1 MITRQLKDVA
11 PPETFQSAKRLF
23 ARHARIFDLFDHSLS
38 GGYYKEVTDKFIAKC
53 CNANKDFW
61 IYETD
66 MTPIPT
72 SASRMVITRTE
83 KRGPATNIK
92 SASPGKLKYIN
103 KRAKKAGLA
112 LVDYVEDRRPV
123 LSSRVEANN
132 TLINFS
138 IHALRRF
145 WERNEQ
151 GVNASRFDD
160 ISITHLHSVSNSNS
174 HLITDGGSFKLRTD
188 LLVPYCNGAFMG
200 TSVMKPIIHW
210 VFENNVLDKSQSKCP
225 SSLGFNAITYIGESQ
240 MSRFQRLMCDAIKEG
255 NVSRYHD
262 LASKDFKKTAVEWE
276 PNLKS

>member
-1 MITRQLKDVA
+1 MRTKHISEVA
-11 PPETFQSAKRLF
+11 PPETFQTAKRLF
-23 ARHARIFDLFDHSLS
+23 ANHGRIFNLFDHSTTPDGS
-38 GGYYKEVTDKFIAKC
+38 IQEQANKFVARC
-53 CNANKDFW
+53 RDASKDFW

-72 SASRMVITRTE
+72 SASRVAITRTE
-83 KRGPATNIK
+83 KRGPATDIK
-92 SASPGKLKYIN
+92 SASQGKLKYIN

-112 LVDYVEDRRPV
+112 LADYVEDRRPV

-132 TLINFS
+132 TVINFS

-160 ISITHLHSVSNSNS
+160 ISITHLQSVNNSNGK
-174 HLITDGGSFKLRTD
+174 LITDGSSIKLRTD
-188 LLVPYCNGAFMG
+188 LLVPYCNGAFIG
-200 TSVMKPIIHW
+200 TSVIKPIIHW
-210 VFENNVLDKSQSKCP
+210 VFENNVLDKSQCKDIN
-225 SSLGFNAITYIGESQ
+225 SLGFNAITYIGESK

-262 LASKDFKKTAVEWE
+262 LASKDFKKTAVE
-276 PNLKS
+276 LASA